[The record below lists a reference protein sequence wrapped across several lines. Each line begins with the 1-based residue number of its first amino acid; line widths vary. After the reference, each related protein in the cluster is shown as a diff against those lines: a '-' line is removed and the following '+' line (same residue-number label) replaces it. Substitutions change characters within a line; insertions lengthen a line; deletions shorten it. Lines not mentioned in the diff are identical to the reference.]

1 MESSLFEMLK
11 EGKKVG
17 ALGSLNADYSFSVSS
32 FPQPGSTVTASCMV
46 VRPGGKSSNQ
56 IVQAALLGMDCQMF
70 GQVGEDPRGGWL
82 IEKLNEVGVN
92 TQKIVKN
99 GPESGHAFIMVDDKG
114 ENEIV
119 VSSGS
124 NGSLGTKYVDEV
136 KEDLSSLDALGFC
149 LEVPVETVEKAL
161 REVEGP
167 IKVLNVSPIPSSPSL
182 DIAQGADVV
191 IVNEE
196 EAKSVIGKPIP
207 SSPDSFLWA
216 AAAKMLKKRS
226 LPSVVVTLGSKG
238 SVALEDGKAWPI
250 SPRPVTPKDTTGCG
264 DSFAGSLL
272 AALASGM
279 SLPDACRLASFAS
292 AYSALGDG
300 AQSSYGTKE
309 GIRKFAEE

>member
-32 FPQPGSTVTASCMV
+32 FPQSGSTVTASGMV

-56 IVQAALLGMDCQMF
+56 IVQAALLGMECQMF

-82 IEKLNEVGVN
+82 IEKLNEAGVN

-99 GPESGHAFIMVDDKG
+99 GPESGHAFIMVDGKG

-124 NGSLGTKYVDEV
+124 NGSLSKEYVEGV
-136 KEDLSSLDALGFC
+136 KNDLSSLDALGFC

-196 EAKSVIGKPIP
+196 EAKSVIGKPMP
-207 SSPDSFLWA
+207 SSPDSFLWGT
-216 AAAKMLKKRS
+216 AAKMLKKRS

-238 SVALEDGKAWPI
+238 SVVLEDGKAWPI
-250 SPRPVTPKDTTGCG
+250 SPKPVTPKDTTGCG

-309 GIRKFAEE
+309 EIRKFAEE